1 MPPEIAN
8 ALTNGDPA
16 PAGLTAVEKDA
27 YDQMNAL
34 YQTGS
39 GYAAMM
45 VTRPQTLG
53 YGLADSPV
61 GLAALFYD
69 EFADWNYTNREPER
83 ELTKD
88 EMLDDIS
95 LYWLTNTATCGAG
108 PLGRPASA
116 PATVYG
122 GVTHCAKRYGWR
134 THARAQW
141 TSR

>member
-16 PAGLTAVEKDA
+16 PAGLTAAEKDA
-27 YDQMNAL
+27 CDQMNAL

-61 GLAALFYD
+61 GLAAWFSD
-69 EFADWNYTNREPER
+69 KFADWT
-83 ELTKD
+83 
-88 EMLDDIS
+88 
-95 LYWLTNTATCGAG
+95 
-108 PLGRPASA
+108 
-116 PATVYG
+116 
-122 GVTHCAKRYGWR
+122 
-134 THARAQW
+134 
-141 TSR
+141 